1 MGSHGGCGE
10 KYERKPS
17 SRRGSQE
24 ADPFPDSFPLNRSCP
39 VDIPPLPLASLAAKA
54 ERKGILTAARNQ
66 AASVGSCVDAPDSG
80 EVFIPQAILDIFP
93 IIAPSRCLSFCDCID
108 RDTDHRVLV
117 RWRRLSY
124 EKCQRGKRSRTK
136 IVPNTLRL
144 KVTQEHEAPD
154 SLVPIGERMILETK

>member
-1 MGSHGGCGE
+1 MMRREVREKTVLPKGISGG
-10 KYERKPS
+10 R
-17 SRRGSQE
+17 
-24 ADPFPDSFPLNRSCP
+24 SFPGLISPEQKLSRGH
-39 VDIPPLPLASLAAKA
+39 PPLPLASLAAKA